1 MLVLSRK
8 AHQSIRIGDEI
19 EITIVNVR
27 GSVARVGITAPMEV
41 PITRSELLVGQS
53 EIEPETE
60 APRILRIAE

>member
-27 GSVARVGITAPMEV
+27 GSVARIGISAPMDV

-53 EIEPETE
+53 ESQLEPE